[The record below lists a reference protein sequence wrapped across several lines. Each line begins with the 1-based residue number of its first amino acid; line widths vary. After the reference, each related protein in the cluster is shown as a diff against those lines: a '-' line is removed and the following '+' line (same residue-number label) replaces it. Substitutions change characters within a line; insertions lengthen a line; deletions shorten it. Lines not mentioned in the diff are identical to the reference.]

1 MKTGKYVVLAIIIF
15 LAVLGFSACLG
26 VGGGQTAGTG
36 QEADTVIGNGRQSLR
51 ILSGS
56 ENQELEP
63 ILEDFSRESGIRV
76 EMTYQG
82 SLDIMRVLEQDEIA
96 YDAVWPASSLWL
108 NVGDTGHRVKHG
120 ESVSISPVVFGIRQ
134 SLAEE
139 LGFVGREVSVRDI
152 LDAITAGKLK
162 FCMTSATQSN
172 SGASAYIGFL
182 YALLGNPDM
191 ITEEDLENGQLQ
203 SDIQALLSGVDR
215 SSGSSDWLKDMFL
228 EGGYDAMVN
237 YECLIIQA
245 NEELESRGE
254 ETLYVVYPYDGLTLA
269 DSPLGYVDNGDDDK
283 ETAFL
288 ELQEYLLSE
297 DVQNEI
303 QRTGRRTGYTGISDE
318 NRDVFRT
325 DWGVQPDRVLSTMR
339 MPSTDVLF
347 QALNLY
353 QTDFK
358 KPSLSIYCLHYS
370 GSMSG
375 KGNEQLVAAMEQLL
389 IQENAEKN
397 FLQASKDE
405 VNVLIFFDDQVL
417 AEHTA
422 VGCGTGLDALYDK
435 VESQDTGSGTDMY
448 VAAEEALQVL
458 SHYDLSQYTPAVILM
473 TDGMSGGS
481 FDAFMEQ
488 YQELGEDVPVFSIM
502 FGDADSEQ
510 LEELA
515 EATNARVFDGRE
527 DLIDAF
533 RKVKGYN

>member
-1 MKTGKYVVLAIIIF
+1 MKTGKYAVLAIIIF

-26 VGGGQTAGTG
+26 IGGGQTAGTG

-82 SLDIMRVLEQDEIA
+82 SLDIMRALEQDEIA

-108 NVGDTGHRVKHG
+108 NVGDTGYRVKHG

-191 ITEEDLENGQLQ
+191 ITEEDLENEQLQ

-297 DVQNEI
+297 NVQNEI

-358 KPSLSIYCLHYS
+358 KPSLSIYCLDYS

-417 AEHTA
+417 AEYTA
-422 VGCGTGLDALYDK
+422 VGSGAELEALYDR

-448 VAAEEALQVL
+448 VAAEEALKVL

>member
-1 MKTGKYVVLAIIIF
+1 MKTGKYAVLAMIIF

-26 VGGGQTAGTG
+26 GGGGQTAGTG

-108 NVGDTGHRVKHG
+108 NVGDTGYRVKHG

-191 ITEEDLENGQLQ
+191 ITEEDLENEQLQ

-297 DVQNEI
+297 NVQNEI

-358 KPSLSIYCLHYS
+358 KPSLSIYCLDYS

-417 AEHTA
+417 AEYTA
-422 VGCGTGLDALYDK
+422 VGSGTELEALYDK

-515 EATNARVFDGRE
+515 AATNARVFDGRE

>member
-1 MKTGKYVVLAIIIF
+1 MKTGKYAVLAMIIL
-15 LAVLGFSACLG
+15 LAALGFSACLG
-26 VGGGQTAGTG
+26 IGGGQTAGTG

-82 SLDIMRVLEQDEIA
+82 SLDIMRALEQDEIA

-120 ESVSISPVVFGIRQ
+120 ESISISPVVFGIRQ

-358 KPSLSIYCLHYS
+358 KPSLSIYCLDYS

-417 AEHTA
+417 AEYTA
-422 VGCGTGLDALYDK
+422 VGSGAELEALYDR

-448 VAAEEALQVL
+448 VAAEEALKVL

-515 EATNARVFDGRE
+515 AATNARVFDGRE